1 MVRKNSLTSLGLL
14 FVFIALAI
22 MSLTGISYAIF
33 ALGLLVIYVSSWVLM
48 YSPRVW
54 RDYKVSYNKLP
65 KKKRNIFNEPK
76 QIYYVI
82 NRYIFMPFGFAL
94 GSLLIYLS
102 WLIK

>member
-14 FVFIALAI
+14 FIFIALTI
-22 MSLTGISYAIF
+22 MSLSGSSYAIF
-33 ALGLLVIYVSSWVLM
+33 ALGVLVVYVSSWVLVF
-48 YSPRVW
+48 SPRVW

>member
-22 MSLTGISYAIF
+22 MSLTGRSYAILS
-33 ALGLLVIYVSSWVLM
+33 LGLLLVYVSSWVLV

-54 RDYKVSYNKLP
+54 RDYNANYNKLP

-102 WLIK
+102 WLLK

>member
-14 FVFIALAI
+14 FIFIALAI
-22 MSLTGISYAIF
+22 MSFSGRSYAIL
-33 ALGLLVIYVSSWVLM
+33 ALGLLVIYASSWVLVF
-48 YSPRVW
+48 SPRIW
-54 RDYKVSYNKLP
+54 RDYKASYKKLP

-102 WLIK
+102 WLLK

>member
-1 MVRKNSLTSLGLL
+1 MVRKNSLASLGLL

-22 MSLTGISYAIF
+22 MSLAGRSYAIL
-33 ALGLLVIYVSSWVLM
+33 ALGLLVVYVSSWVLVF
-48 YSPRVW
+48 SPRVW
-54 RDYKVSYNKLP
+54 SDYKASYKKLP

-102 WLIK
+102 WLLK

>member
-14 FVFIALAI
+14 FIFIALAI
-22 MSLTGISYAIF
+22 MSLAGRPYAILS
-33 ALGLLVIYVSSWVLM
+33 LGLLLVYVSSWALV
-48 YSPRVW
+48 YSPGVW

-65 KKKRNIFNEPK
+65 KKKRNIFNEPR

-102 WLIK
+102 WLLK